1 MSAETKT
8 ASANSSGTFTG
19 WHMLGIMVAF
29 FGVIIAV
36 NVTMAYFAINSWS
49 GLVVANSYVASQEFN
64 EKAETGKQQ
73 AALQWQSKPSYEN
86 GVLTYRLLD
95 RNGQPVAVTGGTV
108 EFKRPVG
115 DVNDTKAALTAGD
128 EAGVLGANIALTDGA
143 WVMEINADA
152 GLEDPYRHIIRVLI
166 KNGKML

>member
-36 NVTMAYFAINSWS
+36 NVTMAYLAIHSWS

-64 EKAETGKQQ
+64 EKAETGKEQ
-73 AALQWQSKPSYEN
+73 AALNWQSTPAYAG
-86 GVLTYRLLD
+86 GVFTWRLTYRD
-95 RNGQPVAVTGGTV
+95 GKPVALTGGTV

-115 DVNDTKAALTAGD
+115 DVHDTRAALAVR
-128 EAGVLGANIALTDGA
+128 EAGVLAATIDLADGA

-152 GLEDPYRHIIRVLI
+152 GLEDPYRHIIRILI
-166 KNGKML
+166 KNGKLL